1 MVIKTSLLELGI
13 IMSMKYHF
21 FNSVINCNL
30 NIKICL
36 GQKPFKKVIKVF
48 KNYVI

>member
-1 MVIKTSLLELGI
+1 MVIKTSLQELDI
-13 IMSMKYHF
+13 LMSMKYHF
-21 FNSVINCNL
+21 FNSIVDCNL

-48 KNYVI
+48 KNYVV